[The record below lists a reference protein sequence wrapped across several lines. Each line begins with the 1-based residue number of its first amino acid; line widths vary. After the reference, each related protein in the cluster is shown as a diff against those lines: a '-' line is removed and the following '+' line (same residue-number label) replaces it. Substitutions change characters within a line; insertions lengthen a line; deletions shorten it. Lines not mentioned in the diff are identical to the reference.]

1 MAPTIKEIAKRANV
15 SIATVSRALN
25 DDERVTEETKQLIN
39 SISNELNYRPN
50 ILARNFVKKK
60 SNIIGLILP
69 EISDEFFTEIIQG
82 IDEITFSFNYFTMV
96 ASSHKNKTIVESI
109 STLIGSG
116 MIGGLIILVP
126 FFTEEIK
133 NVLSKPHIPV
143 ILICG
148 DSSIIKFDTISID
161 NYQGSFD
168 LTNYLICS
176 KGYKKVSYIS
186 GPLNNIDAL
195 LRKKGFQDASR
206 KNNINVKKEWIKE
219 GDFTRQSG
227 ETLCREILQGSKKPE
242 IIVAANDMMAVGCYN
257 VIKAHKLKIPADIA
271 VTGFD
276 DILLAKCVEP
286 GLTTVRANIEE
297 VSKTA
302 ATMLMN
308 KMKKQLK
315 VESQHIRI
323 TTELVIRKSC

>member
-1 MAPTIKEIAKRANV
+1 MATTIKEIAKRARV

-25 DDERVTEETKQLIN
+25 DDERVTEETKKLIN
-39 SISNELNYRPN
+39 SISNQLNYHPN

-69 EISDEFFTEIIQG
+69 EISDEYFTEIIQG
-82 IDEITFSFNYFTMV
+82 IDEITFSFGYYTMV
-96 ASSHKNKTIVESI
+96 VSSHKNKTIVESI

-116 MIGGLIILVP
+116 MIGGLMVLVP

-143 ILICG
+143 IHICG
-148 DSSIIKFDTISID
+148 DSSIKKFDTISID
-161 NYQGSFD
+161 DYQGSFD

-176 KGYKKVSYIS
+176 KGYKKFSYIS
-186 GPLNNIDAL
+186 GPLNNIDAI
-195 LRKKGFQDASR
+195 LRKKGFQDACR
-206 KNNINVKKEWIKE
+206 KNNINVEKKWIKE
-219 GDFTRQSG
+219 GDFTRQCG
-227 ETLCREILQGSKKPE
+227 ETLCREILQENKKPE

-276 DILLAKCVEP
+276 DILLARCVEP

-315 VESQHIRI
+315 EEPQHIRI
-323 TTELVIRKSC
+323 ITELVIRKSC

>member
-1 MAPTIKEIAKRANV
+1 MAPTIKEIAKRAKV

-39 SISNELNYRPN
+39 SISDQLNYRPN

-109 STLIGSG
+109 STFIGSG

-126 FFTEEIK
+126 LFTDEIK
-133 NVLSKPHIPV
+133 KVLSKPHIPV

-148 DSSIIKFDTISID
+148 DSTIKDFNTISID
-161 NYQGSFD
+161 NYQGSYD

-176 KGYKKVSYIS
+176 KGYKKISYIS
-186 GPLNNIDAL
+186 GPLNNIDAF
-195 LRKKGFQDASR
+195 LRKKGLQDACR
-206 KNNINVKKEWIKE
+206 ENNISVEKEWIKE

-227 ETLCREILQGSKKPE
+227 ETLCREILRGSKKPE
-242 IIVAANDMMAVGCYN
+242 IIVAANDMTAVGCYN
-257 VIKAHKLKIPADIA
+257 VIKAHNLKIPADIA
-271 VTGFD
+271 ITGFD
-276 DILLAKCVEP
+276 DILLARYIEP

-315 VESQHIRI
+315 KEPQHIRI
-323 TTELVIRKSC
+323 KTELVMRKSC

>member
-1 MAPTIKEIAKRANV
+1 MAPTIKEIAKRAKV

-39 SISNELNYRPN
+39 SISDQLNYRPN

-69 EISDEFFTEIIQG
+69 EISDEFFTDIIQG
-82 IDEITFSFNYFTMV
+82 IDEISFSFDYYTMV

-109 STLIGSG
+109 STFIGSG

-126 FFTEEIK
+126 LFTDEIK

-148 DSSIIKFDTISID
+148 DSTIKNFDTISID
-161 NYQGSFD
+161 NYQGSYD

-176 KGYKKVSYIS
+176 KGYKKISYIS

-195 LRKKGFQDASR
+195 LRKKGFQDACR
-206 KNNINVKKEWIKE
+206 KNNINVEKEWIKE
-219 GDFTRQSG
+219 GDFTRQKG
-227 ETLCREILQGSKKPE
+227 ETICREILQGSKKPE
-242 IIVAANDMMAVGCYN
+242 IIVAANDMTAVGCYN
-257 VIKAHKLKIPADIA
+257 VIKTHKLKIPADIA

-276 DILLAKCVEP
+276 DILLARYIEP

-302 ATMLMN
+302 ATMLLN

-315 VESQHIRI
+315 EEPRHIRI
-323 TTELVIRKSC
+323 KTELIMRKSC

>member
-1 MAPTIKEIAKRANV
+1 MATTIKEIAKRAKV

-39 SISNELNYRPN
+39 SISDQLNYRPN

-69 EISDEFFTEIIQG
+69 EISDEFFTDIIQG
-82 IDEITFSFNYFTMV
+82 IDEISFSFDYYTMV

-109 STLIGSG
+109 STFIGSG

-126 FFTEEIK
+126 LFTDEIK
-133 NVLSKPHIPV
+133 NVLCKPHIPV

-148 DSSIIKFDTISID
+148 DSTIKDFDTISID
-161 NYQGSFD
+161 NYQGSYD

-176 KGYKKVSYIS
+176 KGYKKISYIS

-195 LRKKGFQDASR
+195 LRKKGLQDACR
-206 KNNINVKKEWIKE
+206 ENNINVEKEWIKE

-227 ETLCREILQGSKKPE
+227 ETLCREILRGSKKPE
-242 IIVAANDMMAVGCYN
+242 IIVAANDMTAVGCYN
-257 VIKAHKLKIPADIA
+257 VIKAHNLKIPADIA

-276 DILLAKCVEP
+276 DILLARYIEP
-286 GLTTVRANIEE
+286 GLSTVRANIEE

-315 VESQHIRI
+315 KEPQHIRI
-323 TTELVIRKSC
+323 KTELVMRKSC

>member
-1 MAPTIKEIAKRANV
+1 MAPTIKEIAKRAKV

-25 DDERVTEETKQLIN
+25 DDERVNEETKQLIN
-39 SISNELNYRPN
+39 SISDQLNYRPN

-69 EISDEFFTEIIQG
+69 EISDEFFTDIIQG
-82 IDEITFSFNYFTMV
+82 IDEISFSFDYYTMV

-109 STLIGSG
+109 STFIGSG

-126 FFTEEIK
+126 LFTDEIK

-148 DSSIIKFDTISID
+148 DSTIKNFDTISID
-161 NYQGSFD
+161 NYQGSYD

-176 KGYKKVSYIS
+176 KGYKKISYIS

-195 LRKKGFQDASR
+195 LRKKGFQDACR
-206 KNNINVKKEWIKE
+206 KNNINVEKEWIKE
-219 GDFTRQSG
+219 GDFTRQKG
-227 ETLCREILQGSKKPE
+227 ETICREILQGSKKPE
-242 IIVAANDMMAVGCYN
+242 IIVAANDMTAVGCYN
-257 VIKAHKLKIPADIA
+257 VIKTHKLKIPADIA

-276 DILLAKCVEP
+276 DILLARYIEP

-302 ATMLMN
+302 ATMLLN

-315 VESQHIRI
+315 EEPRHIRI
-323 TTELVIRKSC
+323 KTELIMRKSC